1 MVQLPGEQRLI
12 SPEMKRK
19 GKIALAVTGVGMA
32 VAVGSLNY
40 MLFSKPQTVCPNC
53 GAGYSIF
60 ASTVNSFDR
69 GGRCPKCGFSMG

>member
-40 MLFSKPQTVCPNC
+40 MLFNQTRRVCPNC
-53 GAGYSIF
+53 KAEFSGFS
-60 ASTVNSFDR
+60 STYHGFDQ
-69 GGRCPKCGFSMG
+69 GGRCPKCGFAMG